1 MVEEHVLIQF
11 LKTGGEKLKPSL
23 KIGYT
28 ISVRKTIK
36 KGIDDQSNPE
46 KNAGGF
52 TI

>member
-1 MVEEHVLIQF
+1 VLIKF
-11 LKTGGEKLKPSL
+11 FKTSGEKLKSSL

-28 ISVRKTIK
+28 IAVRKTIK